1 VAALAVVIVLAAAA
15 VSYWP
20 RIRGGASAVNQSNRL
35 RESAPP
41 STVEPAAKAVPPPPA
56 VTPPAEPDPLASVSG
71 WVAVF
76 APFDITISEGGTGV
90 QVDDRGR
97 AMLTPG
103 RHRLRFQNVELG
115 YDETRTVNVKP
126 ADTTTINLTPQATIA
141 VTSNEPAEVLVDGTL
156 VGETPYNG
164 KVSLGTH
171 AVTVRTAGAERQLTV
186 QATSKPLE
194 LQVDF
199 SKP

>member
-1 VAALAVVIVLAAAA
+1 
-15 VSYWP
+15 
-20 RIRGGASAVNQSNRL
+20 
-35 RESAPP
+35 
-41 STVEPAAKAVPPPPA
+41 
-56 VTPPAEPDPLASVSG
+56 
-71 WVAVF
+71 VF